1 VLVDTT
7 FGTEIELKALFCSL
21 LGSILCSM
29 SGASWSFTRNSST
42 WSHSSMSLVY
52 RRIGLGRNRF
62 KNFKIK
68 KIGVTLRRDAMSNV
82 TRYHTIQLS
91 LHLLGY
97 MISGFIENLEEPLR
111 IDCNI
116 DFRIDLNS
124 KGVNNLQSDRNSHVT
139 FH

>member
-1 VLVDTT
+1 
-7 FGTEIELKALFCSL
+7 
-21 LGSILCSM
+21 
-29 SGASWSFTRNSST
+29 
-42 WSHSSMSLVY
+42 
-52 RRIGLGRNRF
+52 
-62 KNFKIK
+62 
-68 KIGVTLRRDAMSNV
+68 
-82 TRYHTIQLS
+82 
-91 LHLLGY
+91 